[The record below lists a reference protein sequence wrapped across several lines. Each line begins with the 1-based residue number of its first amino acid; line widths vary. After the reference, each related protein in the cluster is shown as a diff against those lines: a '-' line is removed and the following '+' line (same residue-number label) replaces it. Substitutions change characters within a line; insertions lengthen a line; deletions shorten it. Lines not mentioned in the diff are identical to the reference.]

1 MDLVALTEYLVKSIV
16 KEKEMVS
23 VKQFDDDED
32 YITIQVLV
40 DSSDMGAV
48 IGKDR
53 VNANALRTLV
63 QASSYINNL
72 KKVKINIDSF

>member
-16 KEKEMVS
+16 KQKDMVS
-23 VKQFDDDED
+23 VKQFEDDEE

-48 IGKDR
+48 IGKNGI
-53 VNANALRTLV
+53 NANALRTLV
-63 QASSYINNL
+63 QASIYINGL

>member
-16 KEKEMVS
+16 KEKDMVT
-23 VKQFDDDED
+23 VKEFNDEED

-48 IGKDR
+48 IGKNGM
-53 VNANALRTLV
+53 NANAIRTLV

>member
-23 VKQFDDDED
+23 VKQFDDEED

-48 IGKDR
+48 IGKNGM
-53 VNANALRTLV
+53 NANAIRTLV

>member
-1 MDLVALTEYLVKSIV
+1 MDLAALTEYLVKSIV
-16 KEKEMVS
+16 KQKDMVTVKE
-23 VKQFDDDED
+23 FDDEED

-48 IGKDR
+48 IGKNGM
-53 VNANALRTLV
+53 NANAIRTLV

>member
-16 KEKEMVS
+16 KEKDMVS
-23 VKQFDDDED
+23 VKKFDDDED

-48 IGKDR
+48 IGKNGM
-53 VNANALRTLV
+53 NANAIRTLV

>member
-16 KEKEMVS
+16 KEKDMVS
-23 VKQFDDDED
+23 VKQFQDEEE

-40 DSSDMGAV
+40 DSSDMGAI
-48 IGKDR
+48 IGKDG
-53 VNANALRTLV
+53 VNANALRTLI
-63 QASSYINNL
+63 QASSYINGL

>member
-1 MDLVALTEYLVKSIV
+1 MDLAALTEYLVKSIV
-16 KEKEMVS
+16 KQKDMVTVKE
-23 VKQFDDDED
+23 FDDEED

-48 IGKDR
+48 IGKNG
-53 VNANALRTLV
+53 VNANAIRTLV

>member
-16 KEKEMVS
+16 KEKDMVS
-23 VKQFDDDED
+23 VKKFDDEED

-48 IGKDR
+48 IGKNGM
-53 VNANALRTLV
+53 NANAIRTLV

-72 KKVKINIDSF
+72 QKVKINIDSF

>member
-1 MDLVALTEYLVKSIV
+1 MDLAALTEYLVKSIV
-16 KEKEMVS
+16 KQKDMVTVKE
-23 VKQFDDDED
+23 FDDEED

-48 IGKDR
+48 IGKNGM
-53 VNANALRTLV
+53 NANAIRTLV
-63 QASSYINNL
+63 QASSYINKL

>member
-16 KEKEMVS
+16 KEKDMVS
-23 VKQFDDDED
+23 VKQFEDEEE

-48 IGKDR
+48 IGKDG

>member
-16 KEKEMVS
+16 KEKDMVS
-23 VKQFDDDED
+23 VKKFDDEEE

-48 IGKDR
+48 IGKNGM
-53 VNANALRTLV
+53 NANAIRTLV

>member
-1 MDLVALTEYLVKSIV
+1 MDLVVLTEYLVKSIV
-16 KEKEMVS
+16 KEKDMVS
-23 VKQFDDDED
+23 VKQFEDDEE

-40 DSSDMGAV
+40 DSSDMGAI
-48 IGKDR
+48 IGKDG

-63 QASSYINNL
+63 QASSYINGL

>member
-16 KEKEMVS
+16 KEKDMVT
-23 VKQFDDDED
+23 VKEFNDEED

-48 IGKDR
+48 IGKSGM
-53 VNANALRTLV
+53 NANAIRTLV